1 MYEIMTITKA
11 DLGEQESKNTSKKIS
26 DLITTLGGKVTK
38 DDFWGK
44 RKFAYEIRGSTE
56 GFYDVLTFEIDA
68 SKVEKLKTKLNLMTD
83 VLRYLI
89 TAKEK

>member
-26 DLITTLGGKVTK
+26 DLIATLGGKVTK